1 MYEKEGGTPWLDYH
15 HTVFGQVIEG
25 MDVVDK
31 IADVKVDYFA
41 NKPSKDVVIEKIE
54 LETV

>member
-1 MYEKEGGTPWLDYH
+1 MCIRDSH